1 MNQYNVISPDTN
13 KIYYGA
19 NPKLVA
25 TKVFRNLNKN
35 NIEQSRIC
43 LEDNNTKKKYYF
55 LAMTNNKL
63 NNYENI
69 LNSKYTTHI
78 GGGTTIETS
87 IENASTG
94 IATGIEQLNNAIQE
108 INGDQLN
115 DKDFYRKLSELSG
128 NINLS
133 IDELVKI
140 LKTKY
145 DPEEEKR
152 EDYVTMLGERIY
164 TLDENVKEI
173 KSDVTQI
180 KDKII
185 PNKNKDGKEKGGL
198 CTIM

>member
-13 KIYYGA
+13 KIYYGL

-25 TKVFRNLNKN
+25 TKVFRNLHKN

-63 NNYENI
+63 NNYEKI
-69 LNSKYTTHI
+69 LDSRYTSHI
-78 GGGTTIETS
+78 GGSKAIETGTS
-87 IENASTG
+87 LQGVSTG

-108 INGDQLN
+108 IDSDQLN
-115 DKDFYRKLSELSG
+115 DKEFYKKLSELSG

-145 DPEEEKR
+145 DPAEEKR
-152 EDYVTMLGERIY
+152 EDYVAMIGEKIY
-164 TLDENVKEI
+164 SLDENVKEI
-173 KSDVTQI
+173 KNDVSVI
-180 KDKII
+180 REKVAPLKKKKD
-185 PNKNKDGKEKGGL
+185 EGGF

>member
-13 KIYYGA
+13 KIYYGS

-63 NNYENI
+63 NNYEKI
-69 LNSKYTTHI
+69 LNSKYTNHI
-78 GGGTTIETS
+78 GGSTNIETS
-87 IENASTG
+87 IQSASTG

-115 DKDFYRKLSELSG
+115 DKDFYRKPSELSG

-140 LKTKY
+140 LRTKY

-173 KSDVTQI
+173 KSDVIQI

-185 PNKNKDGKEKGGL
+185 PNKNKDGKGGF

>member
-13 KIYYGA
+13 KIYYGS

-63 NNYENI
+63 NNYEKI
-69 LNSKYTTHI
+69 LNSKYTNHI
-78 GGGTTIETS
+78 GGSTNIETS
-87 IENASTG
+87 IQSASTG

-140 LKTKY
+140 LRTKY

-173 KSDVTQI
+173 KSDVIQI

-185 PNKNKDGKEKGGL
+185 PNKNKDGKGGF

>member
-13 KIYYGA
+13 KIYYGS

-63 NNYENI
+63 NNYEKI
-69 LNSKYTTHI
+69 LNSKYSNHI
-78 GGGTTIETS
+78 GGSTNIETS
-87 IENASTG
+87 IQSASTG

-140 LKTKY
+140 LRTKY

-173 KSDVTQI
+173 KSDVIQI

-185 PNKNKDGKEKGGL
+185 PNKNKDGKGGF